1 MRMASPSRAEAH
13 FGEGSEKDEL
23 HFIISS
29 ISLLARM
36 SVGAHKPTKIPKSW
50 LPLTK

>member
-1 MRMASPSRAEAH
+1 QKGGAH
-13 FGEGSEKDEL
+13 LRKSSEIDEV

-36 SVGAHKPTKIPKSW
+36 SVGAHKPTKIPKFWS
-50 LPLTK
+50 PLTK